1 MKSYTKMVA
10 GVVVAACTIFVSA
23 CGGGTTSN
31 GEGGSSASGNAANN
45 AALTV
50 TDVQGREVSFDK
62 QPERIILAE
71 GRGVFATS
79 ILDKDKP
86 FDKVVARGSDLK
98 TAAPSFYEELEK
110 AVPETKDIPE
120 IGNMAKGDVTV
131 ENLLSYNP
139 DVVIMTADH
148 YKASETNGMLTKMD
162 DAGIKYV
169 VTDFRQHPLTNTT
182 KSIELLGKIFDKED
196 KAEAFNKDW
205 TDTVD
210 RVKETAAKADKKPKT
225 FLWRAAGWNDCCA
238 TVKESNLGELVN
250 VAGGDNMG
258 DHILDSESGDITPE
272 KVIAEQPEKI
282 IATGGSW
289 VVKPDKNIQVPYV
302 TLGYKGNEEQAKQ
315 TLEGLTAT
323 PGFDQ
328 LDAPKN
334 KEMYGVWHQ
343 FYDSPFNFLALEQF
357 GVWLQPDL
365 FKDVDVTK
373 HYQEAHEKYLPFP
386 NSGVLFVSQNG

>member
-148 YKASETNGMLTKMD
+148 YKASETNGMLTRMD

-182 KSIELLGKIFDKED
+182 KSK
-196 KAEAFNKDW
+196 W
-205 TDTVD
+205 
-210 RVKETAAKADKKPKT
+210 
-225 FLWRAAGWNDCCA
+225 
-238 TVKESNLGELVN
+238 S
-250 VAGGDNMG
+250 
-258 DHILDSESGDITPE
+258 
-272 KVIAEQPEKI
+272 
-282 IATGGSW
+282 
-289 VVKPDKNIQVPYV
+289 
-302 TLGYKGNEEQAKQ
+302 
-315 TLEGLTAT
+315 
-323 PGFDQ
+323 
-328 LDAPKN
+328 
-334 KEMYGVWHQ
+334 
-343 FYDSPFNFLALEQF
+343 
-357 GVWLQPDL
+357 
-365 FKDVDVTK
+365 
-373 HYQEAHEKYLPFP
+373 
-386 NSGVLFVSQNG
+386 